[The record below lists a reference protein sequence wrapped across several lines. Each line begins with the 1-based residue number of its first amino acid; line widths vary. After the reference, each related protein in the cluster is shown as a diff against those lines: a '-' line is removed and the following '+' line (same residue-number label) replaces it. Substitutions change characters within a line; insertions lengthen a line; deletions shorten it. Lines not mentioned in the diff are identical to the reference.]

1 MSARRIA
8 RRVALRSECQNSC
21 LSAVTVRSLETKVLH
36 HSVPSLPGRGRVGR
50 RFVAWFKGQQQRRA
64 GELRSRISPVGVWFL
79 LSPACARRVAWP
91 SALLPTPFL
100 TSSVATKQ
108 RKMKVR
114 K

>member
-8 RRVALRSECQNSC
+8 RRVALRPKRQNSC
-21 LSAVTVRSLETKVLH
+21 LSAVTVKSVETKDLH

-50 RFVAWFKGQQQRRA
+50 PFVARFNGQQRWQA
-64 GELRSRISPVGVWFL
+64 GGFRSRISPVGVWFL
-79 LSPACARRVAWP
+79 LSPASARRVAWP
-91 SALLPTPFL
+91 PALRPTPFL

-108 RKMKVR
+108 SKIKVR

>member
-8 RRVALRSECQNSC
+8 RRVALRSERQNAC
-21 LSAVTVRSLETKVLH
+21 LSAVTVQSVETKVLH
-36 HSVPSLPGRGRVGR
+36 HSAPSLPGRGRVGR

-64 GELRSRISPVGVWFL
+64 GGFRSRIGPVGVWFL
-79 LSPACARRVAWP
+79 LSPACARRVAWSP
-91 SALLPTPFL
+91 VLQPTPFL

-108 RKMKVR
+108 SKMKVR